1 MMKKML
7 LCVLMVFTALA
18 SWGDADVQ
26 RGSVLPLKEKGV
38 QVSVTWD
45 YKNMLI
51 EDMKPADFL
60 REKGAEWQ
68 RDYPN
73 EVAAAEVAFV
83 KKFNKKSKKYAQIT
97 DSKRD
102 AQYELVIHVAKF
114 HYGSTAVGILFG
126 SFARGAHI
134 EGTADVVDC
143 STKQVIATIEFE
155 CAGESSYGNE
165 RRRIYAYEDLAQ
177 DLAKLVSKAK
187 NK

>member
-1 MMKKML
+1 MEKCYFCKQKKVQKMDKQQIQEIVSKYFVNQP
-7 LCVLMVFTALA
+7 VLKA
-18 SWGDADVQ
+18 W
-26 RGSVLPLKEKGV
+26 
-38 QVSVTWD
+38 
-45 YKNMLI
+45 
-51 EDMKPADFL
+51 
-60 REKGAEWQ
+60 
-68 RDYPN
+68 
-73 EVAAAEVAFV
+73 
-83 KKFNKKSKKYAQIT
+83 
-97 DSKRD
+97 
-102 AQYELVIHVAKF
+102 
-114 HYGSTAVGILFG
+114 LFG